1 MKIRRSLSLA
11 LIVGTLCP
19 LALAQPITTSFTYQG
34 ELSDGGAPVN
44 GAYDFTFRLFDA
56 ASGGTQ
62 FGPTLCSDDLTVTNG
77 KFTVSLDFG
86 NAFPGVRRFIE
97 VQVRSGAAGECAN
110 TTGYTTLLPRQEV
123 TATPYATFA
132 PTAGTAT
139 SAVSAANASNL
150 NNQPGSFYQNAANL
164 TGTLAD
170 ARLSTNVPRLNVA
183 NTFVSPVTA
192 PTFNGA
198 LNGNASTA
206 TLAAN
211 ASNLNGQPPS
221 FFQNASNLNAGTLAD
236 ARLSTNVPLL
246 SANNTFTG
254 TNTFSQNTTF
264 QAGVITQVGRIG
276 SITPDPVRL
285 MVNNNTALT
294 LSSGPIASGESGLQ
308 FPNIVVGNNTVD
320 PSNQGSAVL
329 SGGAIGVSNSV
340 LLGANH
346 AVIAGGRGNIASNL
360 LTTISGGSENSAS
373 GVAATIGGGFL
384 NEATASGATVSGGD
398 TNTASALGATVSGGA
413 TNQATASFATVPGG
427 AQNLAGGEHSFAAG
441 LRALVRGP
449 NASGDAN
456 GDEGSFVWSDGTT
469 VGFSTTGPNQFLIK
483 STGGVGINTNAP
495 EGALHVVKDTSLGSL
510 VTADSTSTAVFERNG
525 TNSIS
530 ILGADAASRSIWFGS
545 FASNVHGGIVYT
557 NANGMRFHA
566 GTAERVRI
574 DANGNLGVGTPE
586 PLARLHA
593 VRGGPVVSTSAA
605 SVSAILEA
613 NGTNHVAIMTPLGTQ
628 ERGIAFGT
636 EANQF
641 HGGIYYLDASGLTIR
656 TGANATRMLVDEIG
670 NVRIGL
676 GTETPDAQLH
686 VESASTRVM
695 KVDRGG
701 NDGELLSWARDD
713 APIGS
718 VTVAAGVVTYGAFTG
733 VHYATLEA
741 PVETYTLVS
750 MTGNNT
756 ILGNKDATKTQGE
769 TVYGVRASSKPNDP
783 AALGVYMGSIDAE
796 DYNHTTPIAQI
807 AAVGNADMIVVDN
820 GTGEG
825 IAPGDYLI
833 SSGVPG
839 AAMKLDPATFPVG
852 HVIAKAAGSVDWSSV
867 SADAQGVKR
876 AKVSVLFT
884 SFTHTDPSLGER
896 LSRLEEL
903 LGQK

>member
-1 MKIRRSLSLA
+1 MKFRRSLLLA
-11 LIVGTLCP
+11 LAVGTLCP
-19 LALAQPITTSFTYQG
+19 LALAQPLTSSFTYQG

-44 GAYDFTFRLFDA
+44 GAYDLTFRLFDA

-86 NAFPGVRRFIE
+86 NSFPGVRRFIE
-97 VQVRSGAAGECAN
+97 VQVRSGAAGDCAN
-110 TTGYTTLLPRQEV
+110 TSGYTTLLPRQEV

-211 ASNLNGQPPS
+211 ASNLNGQPAS

-246 SANNTFTG
+246 SANNGFLG
-254 TNTFSQNTTF
+254 ANSFVQNTTF
-264 QAGVITQVGRIG
+264 QSAIITEVGRIG
-276 SITPDPVRL
+276 SITANPVRL
-285 MVNNNTALT
+285 MVNSNTALT
-294 LSSGPIASGESGLQ
+294 LSSGPLASGENGLQ

-320 PSNQGSAVL
+320 PSNQGSGVL
-329 SGGAIGVSNSV
+329 SGGSV
-340 LLGANH
+340 GAPNRVLTGSDTS
-346 AVIAGGRGNIASNL
+346 VIAGGSSNL
-360 LTTISGGSENSAS
+360 ASGFTTTISGGYANSTS
-373 GVAATIGGGFL
+373 GTLTVIGGGSF
-384 NEATASGATVSGGD
+384 NVASATLATVGGGQGNVASGIGATISGGD
-398 TNTASALGATVSGGA
+398 S
-413 TNQATASFATVPGG
+413 NQAKGSFSTVPGG
-427 AQNLAGGEHSFAAG
+427 SANIAGGRFSFAAG
-441 LRALVRGP
+441 QNAVVRD
-449 NASGDAN
+449 AATTGDAV
-456 GDEGSFVWSDGTT
+456 GDQGSFVWADASSSGTFT
-469 VGFSTTGPNQFLIK
+469 TTGTNQFLVRAV
-483 STGGVGINTNAP
+483 GGVGINTNAP
-495 EGALHVVKDTSLGSL
+495 EAPLHVTSGSAGL
-510 VTADSTSTAVFERNG
+510 ITAEAFSTAVFERGG
-525 TNSIS
+525 TNSVS
-530 ILGADAASRSIWFGS
+530 ILAPDSASRSLWFGS
-545 FASNVHGGIVYT
+545 PASNFHGGVNYT
-557 NANGMRFHA
+557 NSLGMTFHSGNA
-566 GTAERVRI
+566 QRI
-574 DANGNLGVGTPE
+574 RLDPDGDLGVGSLAPASKLHVLRGPPVLTVANANTTAIFESTTANYVSLIATP
-586 PLARLHA
+586 
-593 VRGGPVVSTSAA
+593 GS
-605 SVSAILEA
+605 LEK
-613 NGTNHVAIMTPLGTQ
+613 GL
-628 ERGIAFGT
+628 AFGNAS
-636 EANQF
+636 EQF
-641 HGGIYYLDASGLTIR
+641 HGGIYYIDTDGMTLR
-656 TGANATRMLVDEIG
+656 TGNNQTRMEINELGNIGVGTAGRSIDARHHVQANA
-670 NVRIGL
+670 
-676 GTETPDAQLH
+676 A
-686 VESASTRVM
+686 RVM
-695 KVDRGG
+695 KVDRFTS
-701 NDGELLSWARDD
+701 DGELLTWARDD
-713 APIGS
+713 ISIAA

-741 PVETYTLVS
+741 PVETFALVS

-769 TVYGVRASSKPNDP
+769 TVYGVRASSNPNDP
-783 AALGVYMGSIDAE
+783 AALGVYMGFIDAE